1 MVGEERRDG
10 IRWSREVGGMGQGR
24 GVVNGRGLSERVT
37 EGWGE
42 LCGLVQTGD
51 RTLALFLNVKT
62 PPLTS

>member
-1 MVGEERRDG
+1 
-10 IRWSREVGGMGQGR
+10 MGQGR
-24 GVVNGRGLSERVT
+24 GVVNGMGLCERVT

>member
-1 MVGEERRDG
+1 
-10 IRWSREVGGMGQGR
+10 MGQGR